1 MTLKK
6 KILIA
11 LQFVVMAIIIAA
23 LAVANYFCFA
33 NANVVTA
40 YLCGFGFDDDS
51 EDAQQARQEGNL
63 LAAGVMED
71 GAVLLK
77 NENSALPLKNKKV
90 NVFGWAGTDKGFIPQ
105 GTGSGTGAR
114 NDYVTFLGGLEAAG
128 IEYNETLAN
137 DYASLNMRRVENE
150 SGNYTIEA
158 STDEQYKLNYGVIE
172 AGDDFLTDARIQNA
186 KSYSDTAVIVIG
198 RLLGE
203 GNDYSKKQYIK
214 YGDNDETRKLQAI
227 SAMEEAMI
235 DKVCAN
241 FGNVI
246 VVINATNPMEA
257 GFLENDKID
266 AAIYMGTP
274 GTRGAIGLANL
285 LSGEAT
291 PSGHLT
297 DTWAYDLSTAPSY
310 ATSGREGV
318 GRYSDTGKVNLAYSD
333 YSEDIYVGYKW
344 YETADADGF
353 WNSDKAKSQWN
364 ITNGYKDV
372 VQYPFGFGL
381 SYTTFEWEIADIS
394 LKSGGTLNKDDY
406 ISIEVEVTNTG
417 DYRGRDVVQ
426 LYYTPPYTGGIEKS
440 ALNLLAFAKTIDI
453 DPGES
458 DSIYLEFAVEDMKC
472 YDCYDKNGNGFMGY
486 ELEEGEYTLSLR
498 TDAHT
503 LATIKDGSAEIEYT
517 VPAGGF
523 RYETDSVTDTPV
535 GNLFTNYTAPS
546 GAKSTVQES
555 VAGNAHSID
564 GNDESTKITYLTRT
578 NFVGTFNYEKPENR
592 AMGQLKDD
600 TMYVT
605 VTPATSSDDV
615 APATGSTA
623 TQWTMEDML
632 GVEYDDPMWDEIV
645 SQMTLSEQAAL
656 ITKGGFGTIG
666 VDSIGLDP
674 TKASDGPSGFNNQ
687 VIGQNNLKAVNYP
700 SATVIGQ
707 TWDYDIAYSVGLA
720 IGGEGAALGV
730 QGWYGPGANLHRSP
744 LGGRNFEYY
753 SEDAR
758 LSGIMVANE
767 VMGAKEKGITAYIK
781 HIAVNDSDTGRNGA
795 YKWLTEQN
803 LRENYLLPFELAVK
817 VGYSN
822 GMMSSVDR
830 IGSTRVSGSYA
841 LLTSVLRGE
850 WGFNGTV
857 ITDYYQCSDSSRPLE
872 YVHDVDECV
881 RAGNDMLLHPDGLTS
896 YFDDLTSNTAKKMI
910 ANSVKNILYTYADST
925 FFAEIAGQD
934 VSFRKVPEVYPWWK
948 PVLISADVLVVLVC
962 VAWGVLIFLLP
973 KRKRKVA
980 EAVDGNGA
988 LAEEE
993 NAVALSEYA
1002 QPNSSDSGALF
1013 IPPSEEAAENN
1024 CANAGEEVQLNDG
1037 EEHVID
1043 LTPEESEEKKK
1054 KHWFF
1059 GRNER
1064 EQSSADNNEVL
1075 NEIGEL
1081 KVQIAELT
1089 QTINVA
1095 VDALKTAILNKPA
1108 QKKTVAK
1115 VKPAEKRVPT
1125 AKQQIDEL
1133 KTQIAELRE
1142 LINGSNNNQ

>member
-11 LQFVVMAIIIAA
+11 VQFVAMAIIIAA
-23 LAVANYFCFA
+23 LSVANYFCFA
-33 NANVVTA
+33 NASVVTA
-40 YLCGFGFDDDS
+40 YLCGFGLDDDS
-51 EDAQQARQEGNL
+51 EEAQVARQEGNL

-77 NENSALPLKNKKV
+77 NENSALPLKDKKV

-128 IEYNETLAN
+128 IEYNKTLAS

-172 AGDDFLTDARIQNA
+172 AGADFLTDARIQNA
-186 KSYSDTAVIVIG
+186 KDYSDNAVIVIG

-227 SAMEEAMI
+227 SALEEAMI
-235 DKVCAN
+235 EKVCAN

-246 VVINATNPMEA
+246 VIINATNPMEA
-257 GFLENDKID
+257 GFLNNDKID

-333 YSEDIYVGYKW
+333 YAEDIYVGYKW
-344 YETADADGF
+344 YETADKDGF
-353 WNSDKAKSQWN
+353 WNSEKAKSQWN

-381 SYTTFEWEIADIS
+381 SYTTFDWKISEIS
-394 LKSGGTLNKDDY
+394 LKSGSELKKDDY

-417 DYRGRDVVQ
+417 DYKGREVVQ
-426 LYYTPPYTGGIEKS
+426 LYYTPPYTGGIEK
-440 ALNLLAFAKTIDI
+440 AEINLLAFGKTIDLA
-453 DPGES
+453 PGET
-458 DSIYLEFAVEDMKC
+458 DWIYLEFAVEDMKC

-503 LATIKDGSAEIEYT
+503 VATLKEGSAEIKYT

-523 RYETDSVTDTPV
+523 KYEIDSVTENPV

-546 GAKSTVQES
+546 GAKSTVQEP
-555 VAGNAHSID
+555 VAGKAHSID
-564 GNDESTKITYLTRT
+564 GNDEETKITYLTRT
-578 NFVGTFNYEKPENR
+578 NFKDTFNYEKPEDR
-592 AMGQLKDD
+592 LMGQLKDD

-605 VTPATSSDDV
+605 VTPATNADDV
-615 APATGSTA
+615 APETNSTA
-623 TQWTMEDML
+623 TQWKMEDML
-632 GVEYDDPMWDEIV
+632 GVEYDDPMWNQIV
-645 SQMTLSEQAAL
+645 SQMSLADQLKL
-656 ITKGGFGTIG
+656 IAKGGFGTVG

-687 VIGQNNLKAVNYP
+687 VIGQNDVKAVNYP
-700 SATVIGQ
+700 GATVIGQ

-767 VMGAKEKGITAYIK
+767 VMGAKEKGVTAYIK

-841 LLTSVLRGE
+841 LLTSVLRDE

-872 YVHDVDECV
+872 YVHDVDECI
-881 RAGNDMLLHPDGLTS
+881 RAGNSMLLHPDGLAGF
-896 YFDDLTSNTAKKMI
+896 FDDVSSNTAKKMI
-910 ANSVKNILYTYADST
+910 AKSVKDILYTYADST

-934 VSFRKVPEVYPWWK
+934 VSFKKTPEVFAWWK

-962 VAWGVLIFLLP
+962 AAWGVFIFWKP
-973 KRKRKVA
+973 WAKKAVA
-980 EAVDGNGA
+980 EGADGNGA

-993 NAVALSEYA
+993 SAATSAVEDLPADE
-1002 QPNSSDSGALF
+1002 G
-1013 IPPSEEAAENN
+1013 
-1024 CANAGEEVQLNDG
+1024 
-1037 EEHVID
+1037 VID
-1043 LTPEESEEKKK
+1043 LTAPAAEEKKK
-1054 KHWFF
+1054 RRFF
-1059 GRNER
+1059 GGEAS
-1064 EQSSADNNEVL
+1064 EPAPVVTPSDGSEVL
-1075 NEIGEL
+1075 NEIAQL
-1081 KVQIAELT
+1081 KGQIAELT
-1089 QTINVA
+1089 ETVSAA
-1095 VDALKTAILNKPA
+1095 VEAVNAVVRQKPPKKNTVKNKP
-1108 QKKTVAK
+1108 V
-1115 VKPAEKRVPT
+1115 EKRGPT

-1133 KTQIAELRE
+1133 KAQVEELRE
-1142 LINGSNNNQ
+1142 LINNSKNN

>member
-1 MTLKK
+1 MTFKERIIKSKK
-6 KILIA
+6 QILIA
-11 LQFVVMAIIIAA
+11 VQFVAMAIIIAA
-23 LAVANYFCFA
+23 LIVANYFCFA
-33 NANVVTA
+33 NESVITA
-40 YLCGFGFDDDS
+40 YLCGFGLDDDS
-51 EDAQQARQEGNL
+51 EEAQIARQEGNL

-77 NENSALPLKNKKV
+77 NENSALPLKEKKV

-128 IEYNETLAN
+128 IEYNQTLAN
-137 DYASLNMRRVENE
+137 DYAALNMRRVENE

-172 AGDDFLTDARIQNA
+172 AGADFLTDARIQNA
-186 KSYSDTAVIVIG
+186 KSYSDNAVIVIG

-214 YGDNDETRKLQAI
+214 YGDNDESRKLQAI

-235 DKVCAN
+235 EKVCAN

-246 VVINATNPMEA
+246 VVINSTNPMEA
-257 GFLENDKID
+257 GFLKNDKID

-291 PSGHLT
+291 FSGHLT

-333 YSEDIYVGYKW
+333 YSEDIYIGYKW

-353 WNSDKAKSQWN
+353 WDSEKAKSQWN

-381 SYTTFEWEIADIS
+381 SYTTFEWKIAEIS
-394 LKSGGTLNKDDY
+394 LASGGTLKKDDY
-406 ISIEVEVTNTG
+406 ISIEIEVTNTG
-417 DYRGRDVVQ
+417 NYKGREIVQ
-426 LYYTPPYTGGIEKS
+426 LYYNPPYTADGIEKS
-440 ALNLLAFAKTIDI
+440 ASNLLAFGKTIEI
-453 DPGES
+453 APGES
-458 DSIYLEFAVEDMKC
+458 DTVYLEFAVEDMKC

-486 ELEEGEYTLSLR
+486 ELEEGEYALSLR

-503 LATIKDGSAEIEYT
+503 LATIKDGSAEIKYT
-517 VPAGGF
+517 VPSGGF
-523 RYETDSVTDTPV
+523 KYEKDSVTDTPV
-535 GNLFTNYTAPS
+535 GNLFTNYTAAS
-546 GAKSTVQES
+546 GATSTIQEP
-555 VAGNAHSID
+555 VAGKAHSID
-564 GNDESTKITYLTRT
+564 GNDESTKITYLTRA
-578 NFVGTFNYEKPENR
+578 NFKDTFNYEKPENR
-592 AMGQLKDD
+592 TMGQLKDD

-605 VTPATSSDDV
+605 VTPATNSDDV
-615 APATGSTA
+615 APATNSTA
-623 TQWTMEDML
+623 TQWKMEDML

-645 SQMTLSEQAAL
+645 SQMSLSDQLTLIA
-656 ITKGGFGTIG
+656 KGGFGTVGI
-666 VDSIGLDP
+666 DSIGLAP
-674 TKASDGPSGFNNQ
+674 TTASDGPSGFNNQ

-700 SATVIGQ
+700 GATVIGQ
-707 TWDYDIAYSVGLA
+707 TWDFDIAYSVGLA
-720 IGGEGAALGV
+720 IGGEGVALGT

-767 VMGAKEKGITAYIK
+767 VMGAKEKGVTAYIK

-857 ITDYYQCSDSSRPLE
+857 ITDYYQCSDSSSPLQ

-881 RAGNDMLLHPDGLTS
+881 RAGNSMLLHPDGSGS
-896 YFDDLTSNTAKKMI
+896 YFDDVTSNTAKKMI
-910 ANSVKNILYTYADST
+910 AKSAKDILFTYADST

-934 VSFRKVPEVYPWWK
+934 VSFKKAPEVFAWWK

-962 VAWGVLIFLLP
+962 VAWGLLIFLLP
-973 KRKRKVA
+973 KRKKAVA
-980 EAVDGNGA
+980 EGADDNGV
-988 LAEEE
+988 LSEEE
-993 NAVALSEYA
+993 NAVAFSEYA
-1002 QPNSSDSGALF
+1002 QPGSSDSGVLF
-1013 IPPSEEAAENN
+1013 IPSTEE
-1024 CANAGEEVQLNDG
+1024 AGEEVRLDDG
-1037 EEHVID
+1037 ERIID
-1043 LTPEESEEKKK
+1043 LIPEEPEGKKK
-1054 KHWFF
+1054 KHWLF
-1059 GRNER
+1059 GRNESER
-1064 EQSSADNNEVL
+1064 AFADNSEVL
-1075 NEIGEL
+1075 KGIGEL
-1081 KVQIAELT
+1081 TGQIAELT
-1089 QTINVA
+1089 QTIKVA
-1095 VDALKTAILNKPA
+1095 VDALTAAIRNKPT
-1108 QKKTVAK
+1108 QKNTADKAK
-1115 VKPAEKRVPT
+1115 SAEKRGPT

-1133 KTQIAELRE
+1133 KAQVEELRE
-1142 LINGSNNNQ
+1142 LIKNSNSDK